1 MENKEIIENIIKTL
15 IFLLYR
21 EKHRSAPPEREDLQE
36 KIDELEELLSQI
48 NHEPE
53 GDITLKATT
62 PEGKRFIR
70 ELLEELNDE
79 D

>member
-21 EKHRSAPPEREDLQE
+21 EKYRSAPPEREDLQE

-48 NHEPE
+48 KHEHK
-53 GDITLKATT
+53 GDIVIKV
-62 PEGKRFIR
+62 ISQ
-70 ELLEELNDE
+70 EEADYE

>member
-48 NHEPE
+48 KYEHK
-53 GDITLKATT
+53 GDIVIKAISQQGKEFLK
-62 PEGKRFIR
+62 
-70 ELLEELNDE
+70 ELIEETDYE